1 MGGLLG
7 AESSEEEPYF
17 MQEVQSGRILV
28 SVEVEG
34 DEAETEK
41 LLTNSGAMEVDRLGT
56 GVIHA
61 KLRHPSGS

>member
-1 MGGLLG
+1 
-7 AESSEEEPYF
+7 

-41 LLTNSGAMEVDRLGT
+41 LLTNSGAIEVDRLGT
-56 GVIHA
+56 AVLHA
-61 KLRHPSGS
+61 RLRHPSST